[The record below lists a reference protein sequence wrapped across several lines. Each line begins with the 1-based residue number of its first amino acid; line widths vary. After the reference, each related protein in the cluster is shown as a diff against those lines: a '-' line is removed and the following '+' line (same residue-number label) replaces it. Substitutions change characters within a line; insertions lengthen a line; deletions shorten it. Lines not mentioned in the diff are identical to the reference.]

1 MNQGKRALTF
11 IINLKEILQFRMT
24 DSLMFLED
32 IETKSGDKSTEVF
45 KRYSKKKQQIMHA
58 R

>member
-1 MNQGKRALTF
+1 
-11 IINLKEILQFRMT
+11 MT
-24 DSLMFLED
+24 DSLMFLKD
-32 IETKSGDKSTEVF
+32 IETKSGDKSTGVF